1 MRGQE
6 IDRPGWSLRLS
17 PTHLAFAQLVDGERT
32 IGEIAER
39 VTQTGVVARADQ
51 AELEAIGLELF
62 EGLWRMDFI
71 AVDLSR
77 TAPTT

>member
-1 MRGQE
+1 MN
-6 IDRPGWSLRLS
+6 PL
-17 PTHLAFAQLVDGERT
+17 T
-32 IGEIAER
+32 IREIADR
-39 VTQTGVVARADQ
+39 VALSGVLGRAEQRD
-51 AELEAIGLELF
+51 LEMIGIELF